1 MPEKR
6 GNLVL
11 CILFILILIRLQTLQ
26 QQQLSLRQINC
37 DGEKDKSMRLYIGY
51 LLYLGCSFSLLADPS
66 PAFFA

>member
-11 CILFILILIRLQTLQ
+11 CILFILILIQLQALQ

-37 DGEKDKSMRLYIGY
+37 DGIRINLCVLYW
-51 LLYLGCSFSLLADPS
+51 LSSYLGFSFLLLVDPLLAL
-66 PAFFA
+66 FA